1 MDPVQNSTAF
11 GSDGPQRWRTSRSP
25 GFPGEPPGLLLFCP
39 ALLRDGLGCNSSQQ
53 RGVVMGYF
61 LSPRGPEFDPG
72 EVAIL
77 QEAFNAVWA
86 TIVARR
92 PSQGDNQELKTMVSE
107 KLCAIAATGVM
118 DVHVLR
124 SRTLASLQWP
134 RPAGD

>member
-1 MDPVQNSTAF
+1 VAHLKKPWLFRADRLGFFPFCLA
-11 GSDGPQRWRTSRSP
+11 WR
-25 GFPGEPPGLLLFCP
+25 
-39 ALLRDGLGCNSSQQ
+39 RDDLGCRRLGLRRLGLQQ
-53 RGVVMGYF
+53 LHQRSVVMGYF

-86 TIVARR
+86 TIVAHR

-124 SRTLASLQWP
+124 SRTLASLEWP
-134 RPAGD
+134 RPAGN

>member
-1 MDPVQNSTAF
+1 
-11 GSDGPQRWRTSRSP
+11 
-25 GFPGEPPGLLLFCP
+25 
-39 ALLRDGLGCNSSQQ
+39 
-53 RGVVMGYF
+53 MGYF

-86 TIVARR
+86 TIVAHR

-124 SRTLASLQWP
+124 SRTLANLQWP

>member
-1 MDPVQNSTAF
+1 VAHLEKPWLSRRTA
-11 GSDGPQRWRTSRSP
+11 WASP
-25 GFPGEPPGLLLFCP
+25 FLPSV
-39 ALLRDGLGCNSSQQ
+39 AHRRLRLQQLQQ

-61 LSPRGPEFDPG
+61 LSPRGPEFNSG

-92 PSQGDNQELKTMVSE
+92 PAQGDNPELKTMVSE

-118 DVHVLR
+118 DIHVLR

-134 RPAGD
+134 SPTGD

>member
-1 MDPVQNSTAF
+1 M
-11 GSDGPQRWRTSRSP
+11 
-25 GFPGEPPGLLLFCP
+25 
-39 ALLRDGLGCNSSQQ
+39 
-53 RGVVMGYF
+53 VMGYF
-61 LSPRGPEFDPG
+61 LSPRGPEFDPS

-92 PSQGDNQELKTMVSE
+92 PAQGDNQELKTMVSE
-107 KLCAIAATGVM
+107 KLCAIAASGVM

-134 RPAGD
+134 SPTGD